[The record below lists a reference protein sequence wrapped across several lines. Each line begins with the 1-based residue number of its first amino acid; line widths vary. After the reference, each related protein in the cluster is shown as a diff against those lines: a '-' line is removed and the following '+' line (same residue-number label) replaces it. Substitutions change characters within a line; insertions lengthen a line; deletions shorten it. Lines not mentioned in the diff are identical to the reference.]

1 MTALDGFT
9 QDQPTETEMSTETKN
24 TTFPRLGE
32 LPRNVADAVVKLPR
46 EIAGTVTTR
55 GRDVW
60 LAGLGALATVEEQGT
75 ALYDSLVKQGSQ
87 LVERGETVEAKGK
100 TRLDE
105 LKTDVQARG
114 GAVVEKVE
122 TTVTD
127 PMVDA
132 LRKLGVPTRGE
143 VQKLST
149 QVESLTERVNLLIA
163 KLERSHG
170 TTYSVTFRNGKWAI
184 EKSGVSKPV
193 STHATEAE
201 ALEAARLLAADNR
214 PCEVVIHREDGSVQN
229 TVVYGV

>member
-1 MTALDGFT
+1 
-9 QDQPTETEMSTETKN
+9 MST
-24 TTFPRLGE
+24 TTNSSFPRLGD
-32 LPRNVADAVVKLPR
+32 LPKTVADRVVKLPR

-55 GRDVW
+55 GREVW
-60 LAGLGALATVEEQGT
+60 LAGLGALATAEEQGT
-75 ALYDSLVKQGSQ
+75 ALYDTLVKQGAQ
-87 LVERGETVEAKGK
+87 LVERGETVEQKGK

-127 PMVDA
+127 PMLDA
-132 LRKLGVPTRGE
+132 LKKLGVPTRGE
-143 VQKLST
+143 VQKLSG

-163 KLERSHG
+163 KLERGHG
-170 TTYSVTFRNGKWAI
+170 TTFSVTFRNNKWAV

-214 PCEVVIHREDGSVQN
+214 PSELVLHREDGSVQN
-229 TVVYGV
+229 TTVYGV

>member
-1 MTALDGFT
+1 
-9 QDQPTETEMSTETKN
+9 MSTETKN
-24 TTFPRLGE
+24 TTFLRLGE
-32 LPRNVADAVVKLPR
+32 LPKTVADAVVKLPK

-55 GRDVW
+55 GREVW

-75 ALYDSLVKQGSQ
+75 TLYDSLVKQGAQ

-100 TRLDE
+100 TKIDE
-105 LKTDVQARG
+105 LKTDVQARRE
-114 GAVVEKVE
+114 AAVEKVE
-122 TTVTD
+122 TVVVD

-143 VQKLST
+143 VEKLST

-163 KLERSHG
+163 KLERGHG
-170 TTYSVTFRNGKWAI
+170 TTFSVTLRNGKWAV

-214 PCEVVIHREDGSVQN
+214 PCELVLHREDGSVQN
-229 TVVYGV
+229 TTVYGV

>member
-1 MTALDGFT
+1 
-9 QDQPTETEMSTETKN
+9 MSTTTN
-24 TTFPRLGE
+24 STFPRLGD
-32 LPRNVADAVVKLPR
+32 LPKTVADRVVKLPK

-55 GRDVW
+55 GREVW
-60 LAGLGALATVEEQGT
+60 LAGLGALATAEEQGT
-75 ALYDSLVKQGSQ
+75 ALYDTLVKQGAQ
-87 LVERGETVEAKGK
+87 LVERGETVEQKGK

-127 PMVDA
+127 PMAEA

-143 VQKLST
+143 VQKLSG

-170 TTYSVTFRNGKWAI
+170 TTFSVTFRNNRWAV

-201 ALEAARLLAADNR
+201 ALEAARLLAAENR
-214 PCEVVIHREDGSVQN
+214 PSELVLHREDGSVQN
-229 TVVYGV
+229 TTVYGA

>member
-1 MTALDGFT
+1 
-9 QDQPTETEMSTETKN
+9 MSTTTN
-24 TTFPRLGE
+24 STFPRLGD
-32 LPRNVADAVVKLPR
+32 LPKTVADRVVKLPK

-55 GRDVW
+55 GREVW
-60 LAGLGALATVEEQGT
+60 LAGLGALATAEEQGT
-75 ALYDSLVKQGSQ
+75 ALYDTLVKQGAQ
-87 LVERGETVEAKGK
+87 LVERGETVEQRGK
-100 TRLDE
+100 ARFDE
-105 LKTDVQARG
+105 LKTDVDARRE
-114 GAVVEKVE
+114 AVVEKVE
-122 TTVTD
+122 TTVVD

-132 LRKLGVPTRGE
+132 LQKLGVPTRGE

-163 KLERSHG
+163 KLERGHG
-170 TTYSVTFRNGKWAI
+170 TTFSVTFRNNKWAV

-214 PCEVVIHREDGSVQN
+214 PCELVVHREDGSVQN